1 MARSHR
7 IQEVEKERGQPLEEI
22 IPSLV
27 NIGGQR
33 HAADALG
40 LSQATIS
47 NWLRDNG
54 YKPIIQYVKVEQEK
68 ESA

>member
-1 MARSHR
+1 MAKSHR
-7 IQEVEKERGQPLEEI
+7 LKEVEKERGQPLEQI
-22 IPSLV
+22 IPPLV

-33 HAADALG
+33 HAADQLG

-54 YKPIIQYVKVEQEK
+54 YRPIIQYVKIEK

>member
-1 MARSHR
+1 MAKSHR
-7 IQEVEKERGQPLEEI
+7 LQEVEKERGRPLEEI
-22 IPSLV
+22 IPPLV

-33 HAADALG
+33 RAADELG

-54 YKPIIQYVKVEQEK
+54 YKPIIQYVKIEK
-68 ESA
+68 ETI